1 MSEAPG
7 FEEGATTPSTLTV
20 ALSPQGHLHV
30 ALPTSAHKETSP
42 FLRQV
47 AEHFARGDG
56 HGVFRLG
63 AAETDTSLP
72 GALGFWR
79 EVGRAFVARLCAVQ
93 DLESLRTKLE
103 VTLPDDEVTALVA
116 SAPPMTGG
124 EYLTTAVLAEL
135 CARMSAAVREEL
147 AAWDGTVEAFLR
159 QASPAWNLV
168 GRVCFHLAENKSD
181 PDAPFAFVA
190 TYTTRVSARAKPQH
204 LPLAQALRE
213 YAGARN
219 KSALLALLEPVQR
232 AGRTSAVAKD
242 LVDSGAVF
250 ETLAWTAPEAHS
262 FLTDVPQLE
271 AAGVVVRMPAAW
283 RAKRPPRPE
292 VQVTVGKAAGKGVGT
307 DAILDFSVAVT
318 LEGEALTE
326 DERRAILEGTDGLAF
341 VRGRWV
347 EIDRERLR
355 QVLDQWSSFE
365 AAHAEGGLSVVEGLR
380 LLAGAR
386 IDAAGNGTSAAPA
399 ERDWSRVVA
408 GDSLAKALNGL
419 RSPEGL
425 ADLDPGTALKAEL
438 RPYQKVGLRW
448 LWWLRSLGL
457 GGCLADDMGLG
468 KTIQVI
474 ALLALVNKRK
484 KKDADALEPCL
495 LVVPAS
501 LIANWRAEIARFA
514 PSLRVLVAHPSEIP
528 SAELAALSAERI
540 DAHDVVITTYGTV
553 SRIPWFAERMWNV
566 LVLDEAQAIK
576 NPGAQ
581 QTRAVKALRARLR
594 LALTGTPVENRLG
607 DLWSLFDFLSPGLLG
622 SPKAFSRFVKAAE
635 KRPEGDGVR
644 DGAGNAAGHSAVHA
658 GYGPLRELVRPYIL
672 RRLKSDKRVIADLPD
687 KTEVRAFCG
696 LTKKQM
702 ALYQQ
707 SVDELRAELQAA
719 DGIKR
724 RGIVLASLMRLKQI
738 CNHPSQW
745 LGDGAYAPAESGK
758 FARLTELGDEIA
770 ARQEKL
776 LVFTQFRE
784 MVRPLADFLATVFGR
799 AGLTLSGE
807 TAVGKRMGL
816 VEQFQRQEGPDG
828 PPFFVLSLK
837 AGGTGLNLTAAR
849 HVIHFDR
856 WWNPAVEN
864 QATDRA
870 YRIGQNNNVLVHKF
884 VCRGT
889 VEEKIDALIESK
901 QAMAQQLLDGTDE
914 VKLTELDD
922 EQLLRLVAIDIRT
935 ASAES

>member
-1 MSEAPG
+1 MLSI
-7 FEEGATTPSTLTV
+7 
-20 ALSPQGHLHV
+20 ALSPQGHVHV
-30 ALPTSAHKETSP
+30 DLPAGADLTPSLAQIAK
-42 FLRQV
+42 
-47 AEHFARGDG
+47 HFELGDG

-63 AAETDTSLP
+63 AAEPETPLG

-79 EVGRAFVARLCAVQ
+79 DVGRAFVVRLCATE
-93 DLESLRTKLE
+93 DLEALRAKVDVE
-103 VTLPDDEVTALVA
+103 LPPDELTALA
-116 SAPPMTGG
+116 SAAPPMTGG
-124 EYLTTAVLAEL
+124 EYLTPTVLADL
-135 CARMSAAVREEL
+135 CARMATAVRDVL
-147 AAWDGTVEAFLR
+147 ASWDGTVEAFLR

-168 GRVCFHLAENKSD
+168 GRVCFHLAENKND
-181 PDAPFAFVA
+181 PDSPFAFVA
-190 TYTTRVSARAKPQH
+190 TYTTRLSAGAKAQH

-232 AGRTSAVAKD
+232 ATRTSVVAKE
-242 LVDSGAVF
+242 LVDGGAVF
-250 ETLAWTAPEAHS
+250 ETLAWTPAEAHR
-262 FLTDVPQLE
+262 FLTDVPLIE

-292 VQVTVGKAAGKGVGT
+292 VQVTLGKAPGKGIGA
-307 DAILDFSVAVT
+307 DAILDFSIDVT
-318 LEGEALTE
+318 LDGETLTE
-326 DERRAILEGTDGLAF
+326 RELRAILDGTDRLAL

-355 QVLDQWSSFE
+355 QVLDRWSSFE
-365 AAHAEGGLSVVEGLR
+365 AAHADRGLSVVEGLR
-380 LLAGAR
+380 LLAGAE
-386 IDAAGNGTSAAPA
+386 IAEAGGETAAGDAAA
-399 ERDWSRVVA
+399 WSRVVA
-408 GDSLAKALNGL
+408 GESLAKALAGL
-419 RSPEGL
+419 RSPEAL
-425 ADLDPGTALKAEL
+425 ADLDPGPLLRADL

-474 ALLALVNKRK
+474 ALLVLLRK
-484 KKDADALEPCL
+484 KGDTPSDPSL

-514 PSLRVLVAHPSEIP
+514 PSLDVFVAHPSEVLP
-528 SAELAALSAERI
+528 AELGSLTPEALSGRG
-540 DAHDVVITTYGTV
+540 VVITTYGTLQRV
-553 SRIPWFAERMWNV
+553 AGLTSRAWNV
-566 LVLDEAQAIK
+566 VVLDEAQAIK
-576 NPGAQ
+576 NPGAK

-607 DLWSLFDFLSPGLLG
+607 DLWSLFDFTCPGLLG
-622 SPKAFSRFVKAAE
+622 SPKAFGRFIRSAE
-635 KRPEGDGVR
+635 KRTHG
-644 DGAGNAAGHSAVHA
+644 

-696 LTKKQM
+696 LTKKQV

-707 SVDELRAELQAA
+707 TVEELRETLQHS
-719 DGIKR
+719 DGMKR
-724 RGIVLASLMRLKQI
+724 RGVVLASLMRLKQI
-738 CNHPSQW
+738 CNHPSHW
-745 LGDGAYAPAESGK
+745 LGDGSWAPEESGK
-758 FARLTELGDEIA
+758 FARLTEIADEIA
-770 ARQEKL
+770 ARQEKV

-784 MVRPLADFLATVFGR
+784 LTRPLAEFLAGIFGR
-799 AGLTLSGE
+799 PGLVLSGE
-807 TAVGKRMGL
+807 TEVKRRMGL
-816 VEQFQRQEGPDG
+816 VEQFQREDG

-856 WWNPAVEN
+856 WWNPAVES

-870 YRIGQNNNVLVHKF
+870 YRIGQRNGVLVHKF

-889 VEEKIDALIESK
+889 VEEKIDALVESK
-901 QAMAQQLLDGTDE
+901 QDLARHILEGTDE

-922 EQLLRLVAIDIRT
+922 EHLLRLVAIDIRT
-935 ASAES
+935 ALAEG

>member
-1 MSEAPG
+1 MTDAAMTASPAFDGGE
-7 FEEGATTPSTLTV
+7 PSQVLSV

-30 ALPTSAHKETSP
+30 GAPAGSDLGPPYREIAK
-42 FLRQV
+42 
-47 AEHFARGDG
+47 HFERGDG

-63 AAETDTSLP
+63 ASQPATDLP
-72 GALGFWR
+72 AGLSFWR
-79 EVGRAFVARLCAVQ
+79 DVGRAFVVRLCATEE
-93 DLESLRTKLE
+93 LEALRERVE
-103 VTLPDDEVTALVA
+103 VEVPLDELTALAA

-124 EYLTTAVLAEL
+124 EYLTPTVLTDL
-135 CARMSAAVREEL
+135 CARMAAAVREDL
-147 AAWDGTVEAFLR
+147 STWDGTVEAFLR
-159 QASPAWNLV
+159 QASPAWSVV
-168 GRVCFHLAENKSD
+168 GRVCFHLAENKND

-190 TYTTRVSARAKPQH
+190 TYTTRLSARAKAQH

-232 AGRTSAVAKD
+232 AARTSALAKD
-242 LVDSGAVF
+242 LVEGGAVF
-250 ETLAWTAPEAHS
+250 ETLAWTPAEAHR
-262 FLTDVPQLE
+262 FLTDVPVIE
-271 AAGVVVRMPAAW
+271 AAGVLVRMPAAW

-292 VQVTVGKAAGKGVGT
+292 VQVTVGKAPGKGVGA
-307 DAILDFSVAVT
+307 DAILDFSIDVM
-318 LEGEALTE
+318 LDGQALTQRE
-326 DERRAILEGTDGLAF
+326 LRAILDGTDGLAL

-347 EIDRERLR
+347 EVDRERLR
-355 QVLDQWSSFE
+355 QVLDRWSTFE
-365 AAHAEGGLSVVEGLR
+365 AAHADGGLTVVEGLR
-380 LLAGAR
+380 LLAGAE
-386 IDAAGNGTSAAPA
+386 IGDSGDEAPPTDVAG
-399 ERDWSRVVA
+399 WSKVVA
-408 GDSLAKALNGL
+408 GESLSKALSGL

-425 ADLDPGTALKAEL
+425 TDVDPGPLLRAEL

-474 ALLALVNKRK
+474 ALLVLLK
-484 KKDADALEPCL
+484 KQAHPAKDPNL

-501 LIANWRAEIARFA
+501 LIANWRSELARFA
-514 PSLRVLVAHPSEIP
+514 PSLDVLVAHPSELP
-528 SAELAALSAERI
+528 PAEVASLTPETLAET
-540 DAHDVVITTYGTV
+540 DVVITTYGTLQRV
-553 SRIPWFAERMWNV
+553 AALTSSSWNV
-566 LVLDEAQAIK
+566 VVLDEAQAIK
-576 NPGAQ
+576 NAG
-581 QTRAVKALRARLR
+581 TRQARATKVLRARFR

-607 DLWSLFDFLSPGLLG
+607 DLWSLFDFTCPGLMG
-622 SPKAFSRFVKAAE
+622 TAKAFGRFVKAAE
-635 KRPEGDGVR
+635 RR
-644 DGAGNAAGHSAVHA
+644 GHG

-687 KTEVRAFCG
+687 KTEVRAFCA
-696 LTKKQM
+696 LTKKQV

-707 SVDELRAELQAA
+707 TVEELRGKLRQS
-719 DGIKR
+719 DGMKR
-724 RGIVLASLMRLKQI
+724 RGVVLASLMRLKQI
-738 CNHPSQW
+738 CNHPSHW
-745 LGDGAYAPAESGK
+745 LGDGSYAPEESGK
-758 FARLTELGDEIA
+758 FARLAELADEIA
-770 ARQEKL
+770 ARQEKA

-784 MVRPLADFLATVFGR
+784 LTRPLAEFLAGVFGR
-799 AGLTLSGE
+799 PGLVLSGE
-807 TAVGKRMGL
+807 TQVKRRMGL
-816 VEQFQRQEGPDG
+816 VEQFQREDG

-856 WWNPAVEN
+856 WWNPAVES

-870 YRIGQNNNVLVHKF
+870 YRIGQKNGVVVQKF

-901 QAMAQQLLDGTDE
+901 QDLARQILEGTDE

-935 ASAES
+935 ALAET

>member
-1 MSEAPG
+1 MTASPALDGGE
-7 FEEGATTPSTLTV
+7 SSQVLSI

-30 ALPTSAHKETSP
+30 AVPADPGVPPLFGEIAKQFE
-42 FLRQV
+42 
-47 AEHFARGDG
+47 RGDG

-63 AAETDTSLP
+63 ASQPEADLP
-72 GALGFWR
+72 AVLSFWR
-79 EVGRAFVARLCAVQ
+79 DVGRAFVVRLCATE
-93 DLESLRTKLE
+93 DLEALREKVELE
-103 VTLPDDEVTALVA
+103 VPPDELEALA
-116 SAPPMTGG
+116 SSAPPMTGG
-124 EYLTTAVLAEL
+124 EYLTPMVLAEL
-135 CARMSAAVREEL
+135 CSRMVAAVRDDLSEFE
-147 AAWDGTVEAFLR
+147 GTVEAFLR

-168 GRVCFHLAENKSD
+168 GRVCFNLAENKND
-181 PDAPFAFVA
+181 PDAPFAFLA
-190 TYTTRVSARAKPQH
+190 TYTTRLSARAKAQH

-232 AGRTSAVAKD
+232 AARTSSVAKD
-242 LVDSGAVF
+242 LVDGGAVF
-250 ETLAWTAPEAHS
+250 ETLAWTPVEAHR
-262 FLTDVPQLE
+262 FLTEVPLIE

-292 VQVTVGKAAGKGVGT
+292 VLVTVGNAPGKGVGA
-307 DAILDFSVAVT
+307 DAILDFSVDVV
-318 LEGEALTE
+318 LEGQALTE
-326 DERRAILEGTDGLAF
+326 RELRAILDGTDGLAL

-347 EIDRERLR
+347 EVDRERLR
-355 QVLDQWSSFE
+355 QVLDRWSTFE
-365 AAHAEGGLSVVEGLR
+365 AAHASGGLSVVQGLR
-380 LLAGAR
+380 LLAGAQ
-386 IDAAGNGTSAAPA
+386 IGDPGGDAPLADVA
-399 ERDWSRVVA
+399 DWSKVVA
-408 GDSLAKALNGL
+408 GESLATALAGL

-425 ADLDPGTALKAEL
+425 TDVEPGPLLRAEL

-474 ALLALVNKRK
+474 ALLVLLK
-484 KKDADALEPCL
+484 KKGVASDDPSL

-501 LIANWRAEIARFA
+501 LIANWRAELARFA
-514 PSLRVLVAHPSEIP
+514 PSLKVLIAHPSELAP
-528 SAELAALSAERI
+528 AEVNSLAPETFSDR
-540 DAHDVVITTYGTV
+540 DVVITTYGTLQRV
-553 SRIPWFAERMWNV
+553 GALTARSWNV
-566 LVLDEAQAIK
+566 VVLDEAQAIK
-576 NPGAQ
+576 NAGAK
-581 QTRAVKALRARLR
+581 QTRAAKGLRARFR

-607 DLWSLFDFLSPGLLG
+607 DLWSLFDNTSPGLLG
-622 SPKAFSRFVKAAE
+622 TAKAFGRFVRAAE
-635 KRPEGDGVR
+635 KRAHG
-644 DGAGNAAGHSAVHA
+644 

-696 LTKKQM
+696 LTKKQV

-707 SVDELRAELQAA
+707 TVEELRANLQQSE
-719 DGIKR
+719 GMKR
-724 RGIVLASLMRLKQI
+724 RGVVLASLMRLKQI
-738 CNHPSQW
+738 CNHPSHW
-745 LGDGAYAPAESGK
+745 LGDGSYAPDDSGK
-758 FARLTELGDEIA
+758 FARLAELADEIA
-770 ARQEKL
+770 ARQEKV

-784 MVRPLADFLATVFGR
+784 LTRPLAEFLAAVFGR
-799 AGLTLSGE
+799 PGLVLSGE
-807 TAVGKRMGL
+807 TEVKRRMGL
-816 VEQFQRQEGPDG
+816 VEQFQREDG

-856 WWNPAVEN
+856 WWNPAVES

-870 YRIGQNNNVLVHKF
+870 YRIGQKNGVVVHKF

-901 QAMAQQLLDGTDE
+901 QDLARQILEGTDE

-935 ASAES
+935 ALAQG